1 MNVSIRPVKQWNDL
15 HQYIATLRSAVAT
28 WKTFFAGKNIDW
40 MSEQSVQDWLG
51 RLDVSFVSLRDR
63 FVYDDNALLDI
74 VPTNSGFP
82 QHYHIEDITRL
93 ALLVRSKTTDEQGS
107 VTQLKRMFLDQ
118 VFEQKT
124 TSQALLYDISQA
136 VLAVRLRTNIPYSLF
151 TMGPV
156 VKLVSRNNRQSYSC
170 VWERYTVQPL
180 PIRYVMVFEADRGW
194 SPQGIDLQQL
204 AFVLQQETLG
214 LPKLAELGEEI
225 DRANARIYPKW
236 IGRIILGP
244 IFIAKLTQ
252 DDHKLQ
258 QALDAVAVGPISK
271 SASRIIY
278 EYVLADSERAVS
290 GLSDPQGVPHVCMQH
305 FAVRLQGEHFERQ
318 VTHLEKHLFAPH
330 DVIQQLDENYRKEI
344 GHQLNGV

>member
-1 MNVSIRPVKQWNDL
+1 MDVSLRPVKQWNEL
-15 HQYIATLRSAVAT
+15 HQYIATLRSAVTT
-28 WKTFFAGKNIDW
+28 WKTFFGERKIDW
-40 MSEQSVQDWLG
+40 MTERSIQDWLG

-63 FVYDDNALLDI
+63 FVYDDNASLDI

-82 QHYHIEDITRL
+82 QHYHIEDIDRL
-93 ALLVRSKTTDEQGS
+93 ALLVRSNKTDEQGS
-107 VTQLKRMFLDQ
+107 VTQLKRVFLDQ

-136 VLAVRLRTNIPYSLF
+136 GLTARLRTDIPYGLF
-151 TMGPV
+151 TMGQIM
-156 VKLVSRNNRQSYSC
+156 KLVSRNNRQSYSC
-170 VWERYTVQPL
+170 VWEQYTIQPL

-194 SPQGIDLQQL
+194 SPEGADLRQL

-214 LPKLAELGEEI
+214 LPKLAELGGEI
-225 DRANARIYPKW
+225 DRANARVYPKW

-244 IFIAKLTQ
+244 IFIARLTK

-258 QALDAVAVGPISK
+258 QALDAVAVNAISK

-278 EYVLADSERAVS
+278 EYVLADSERVVS
-290 GLSDPQGVPHVCMQH
+290 GLFDPQGVPHVCMQH

-330 DVIQQLDENYRKEI
+330 DVIQQLDEDYRKEI